1 MRNIAHAPKAGSQV
15 GQILRIEF
23 FFSGINIGVNRV
35 REDVRSKA
43 GKLVQG
49 NLFQRDYFIC
59 IWNSSLLLGKIM
71 LGSLLLSPTDMAPSS
86 RPRFAQRRPD
96 CNHNSDHRGFV

>member
-59 IWNSSLLLGKIM
+59 IWNSSLLPREDYARIIAATSNGHGTLVETQVR
-71 LGSLLLSPTDMAPSS
+71 PEAS
-86 RPRFAQRRPD
+86 RLQP
-96 CNHNSDHRGFV
+96 